1 MTVGIDGIEVWTGKL
16 RLDLAETFAPAQG
29 ENPGK
34 YTKGLG
40 LYASSFPDTYED
52 IVTMGANAAHR
63 LMDRK
68 GLEPEDI
75 GRIDVATES
84 AFDNSKP
91 VSTYVGGCLEQ
102 VYDGDFHHA
111 NKGERKFA
119 CISGTQSLDD
129 AYNWIQAGRNRGR
142 AGLVIATDTAL
153 YARDDPGEA
162 TQGAGAVAMLI
173 SEDPDLVELSAEQ
186 GYGSADETDFLKP
199 QQQFPSV
206 DGKRSVQVYLA
217 RMREAIEDY
226 ESVVGKIHPDD
237 YVLGPFHTP
246 FPGMVRK
253 AAALAYRHFSRDTEI
268 EVSLAE
274 EIGRQPRREAFDSD
288 EAFREAAAEYTDAL
302 TDTDTYQEWYEDV
315 IDPTLKISRE
325 VGNWYTGSVHVARVA
340 GMKHAL
346 ENGQNLTGE
355 RMLVGSY
362 GSGAQAEF
370 HAETVQ
376 AGWAEEVGA
385 MNVDEQLADRHEL
398 SFEKYERVHDAHN
411 HDVES
416 DVDRFTAPEAEFVFD
431 GWGRMGERKYTYV
444 E

>member
-1 MTVGIDGIEVWTGKL
+1 MTVGIDGIEIWTGKL

-29 ENPGK
+29 EDPGK

-40 LYASSFPDTYED
+40 LYASSFPDSYED
-52 IVTMGANAAHR
+52 IVTMGANAARR
-63 LMDRK
+63 LLDRK
-68 GLEPEDI
+68 GLAPEDI

-91 VSTYVGGCLEQ
+91 VSTYIAGCLEQ

-129 AYNWIQAGRNRGR
+129 AYNWIMAGRNRGR
-142 AGLVIATDTAL
+142 SALVIATDTAL

-173 SEDPDLVELSAEQ
+173 SEDPDLVELSTEQ

-226 ESVVGKIHPDD
+226 ESQVGKIHPDD

-268 EVSLAE
+268 EVSLAG

-288 EAFREAAAEYTDAL
+288 EAFRDAAAEYTDEL
-302 TDTDTYQEWYEDV
+302 TDTDTYRAWYDAV
-315 IDPTLKISRE
+315 IDPTLDISRE

-370 HAETVQ
+370 HAETIR
-376 AGWAEEVGA
+376 AGWAEEIGA
-385 MNVDEQLADRHEL
+385 MNLDEQIEDRYDL
-398 SFEKYERVHDAHN
+398 SFEEYEDVHDAHN
-411 HDVES
+411 HDVDS
-416 DVDRFTAPEAEFVFD
+416 DVDQFTAPEDEFVFD

>member
-1 MTVGIDGIEVWTGKL
+1 M
-16 RLDLAETFAPAQG
+16 
-29 ENPGK
+29 
-34 YTKGLG
+34 
-40 LYASSFPDTYED
+40 
-52 IVTMGANAAHR
+52 
-63 LMDRK
+63 
-68 GLEPEDI
+68 
-75 GRIDVATES
+75 
-84 AFDNSKP
+84 
-91 VSTYVGGCLEQ
+91 
-102 VYDGDFHHA
+102 
-111 NKGERKFA
+111 
-119 CISGTQSLDD
+119 
-129 AYNWIQAGRNRGR
+129 
-142 AGLVIATDTAL
+142 
-153 YARDDPGEA
+153 
-162 TQGAGAVAMLI
+162 
-173 SEDPDLVELSAEQ
+173 
-186 GYGSADETDFLKP
+186 
-199 QQQFPSV
+199 
-206 DGKRSVQVYLA
+206 
-217 RMREAIEDY
+217 
-226 ESVVGKIHPDD
+226 
-237 YVLGPFHTP
+237 LGPFHTP

-274 EIGRQPRREAFDSD
+274 KIGRQPRREAFDSD

-315 IDPTLKISRE
+315 IEPTLKISRE

-370 HAETVQ
+370 HAETIQ